1 MLDLPTPAYAGR
13 RTSARGKAR
22 GTALLLL
29 LPLLAAAG
37 CSGLRPPRLA
47 ADGAA
52 PWQIPPA
59 AFGSQRLY
67 RVSYQGPRGEGSFRL
82 TLRLAAAERYQV
94 MAVDPLGRAIW
105 SLDVESERGLWLDH
119 RNRGYCNFNGSFD
132 VADVPLSP
140 FPLLSLPALLLGR
153 LPAEPTAAPQAKGRD
168 LTFHDDQERRWTA
181 RLEGDQVGS
190 WTLWNDDGQ
199 PAVLWVRRDD
209 WAILSDRGQGAQVR
223 WKEVLAEKLPKALA
237 ALRIPPGFEEE
248 DCQSASGPSGAP
260 SETPGG

>member
-1 MLDLPTPAYAGR
+1 MPDPRPPAYAGR
-13 RTSARGKAR
+13 RAPARPAS
-22 GTALLLL
+22 LLSLLPLAL
-29 LPLLAAAG
+29 LPLLAAAAG
-37 CSGLRPPRLA
+37 CSGAHPPRLA

-59 AFGSQRLY
+59 AFGMQRLY

-94 MAVDPLGRAIW
+94 MAVDPLGRALW
-105 SLDVESERGLWLDH
+105 SLDVEAERGLWLDH
-119 RNRGYCNFNGSFD
+119 RNRGYCTFNGSFD

-153 LPAEPTAAPQAKGRD
+153 LPAEPAAAPQAKGKD
-168 LTFHDDQERRWTA
+168 LTYRDDQERRWTA
-181 RLEGDQVGS
+181 RLAGDQVES
-190 WTLWNDDGQ
+190 WTLWDDESQ

-223 WKEVLAEKLPKALA
+223 WKEVLAERLPKALA
-237 ALRIPPGFEEE
+237 ALAVPPGFEEE
-248 DCQSASGPSGAP
+248 DCQSSSAQGAA
-260 SETPGG
+260 PGR